1 MKKIKSQDILVLLL
15 FLEATLVLIGL
26 ILGQRVQAGIIC
38 YWLILSCKHF
48 RDWTDRRHSDGRGE

>member
-1 MKKIKSQDILVLLL
+1 MKNIKSQDILVLLL

-26 ILGQRVQAGIIC
+26 ILGQNVQAGIIC

-48 RDWTDRRHSDGRGE
+48 LDWMDRRHSDG